1 MSLET
6 ASTSEP
12 LVLIV
17 GRLSGPKN
25 QVILRLAR
33 EVAPKVL
40 SAVPNARFEIVG
52 GPVGEEHRALQ
63 AENPRL
69 SFVGFQSSLEPFYD
83 KATVVIG
90 AGRVALEAMA
100 ALKPVV
106 ALGEQKY
113 IGPLLPP
120 VLEEAKA
127 TNFGDCFEG
136 EDFDW
141 ERTAART

>member
-1 MSLET
+1 MSSET

-33 EVAPKVL
+33 EVAPRVL
-40 SAVPNARFEIVG
+40 SAVPNARFEIAG

-69 SFVGFQSSLEPFYD
+69 SFVGFQSSR
-83 KATVVIG
+83 A
-90 AGRVALEAMA
+90 
-100 ALKPVV
+100 
-106 ALGEQKY
+106 
-113 IGPLLPP
+113 
-120 VLEEAKA
+120 
-127 TNFGDCFEG
+127 
-136 EDFDW
+136 
-141 ERTAART
+141 